1 MAMASIML
9 RIAAVAWMAWVLAG
23 LAWLASGHSGVTLP
37 VPRIVHRAGPVVDV
51 SRLASMN
58 LFGQAPVATAHGEA
72 ANAPDTSL
80 QLRLAGVLVNT
91 DAANSSAIVGERSN
105 ATAEARVYR
114 INDMLPGG
122 ATLAEVYDDRI
133 LIKRGA
139 GASEVLRFE
148 KTSLLSGGTPPVVPG
163 LAGNANGVRDMLDNA
178 LQSMSTDPEQFL
190 QQMGMKRSAM
200 GYEITAEAPESLRD
214 AVGLQAGDY
223 LLSINGRR
231 LGEPKRDR
239 DVLMAL
245 KNSGSA
251 KVEIKRGGQ
260 IVTLERKF

>member
-37 VPRIVHRAGPVVDV
+37 VPRIERRASPVVDV

-58 LFGQAPVATAHGEA
+58 LFGQAPVATAQGEA
-72 ANAPDTSL
+72 AHAPDTSL
-80 QLRLAGVLVNT
+80 QLRLAGVLVNS
-91 DAANSSAIVGERSN
+91 DAAKSSAIVGERSN

-163 LAGNANGVRDMLDNA
+163 LAGDANGVREMLDSA